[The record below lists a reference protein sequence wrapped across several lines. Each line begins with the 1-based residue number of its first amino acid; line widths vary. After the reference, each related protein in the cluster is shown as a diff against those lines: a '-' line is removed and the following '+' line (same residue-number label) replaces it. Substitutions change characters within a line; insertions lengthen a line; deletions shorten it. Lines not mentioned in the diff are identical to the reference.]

1 MCPCKTPGCPLLPQ
15 LENIL
20 FTGPEMTLK
29 LADFGLCLNL
39 REERSVTRAGT
50 LDYMVRVSCA
60 QEAGEATQQ

>member
-1 MCPCKTPGCPLLPQ
+1 MQ

-20 FTGPEMTLK
+20 FSGEEMTLK

-50 LDYMVRVSCA
+50 LDYMASV
-60 QEAGEATQQ
+60 G

>member
-1 MCPCKTPGCPLLPQ
+1 MQ

-20 FTGPEMTLK
+20 FHGDSMTLK

-50 LDYMVRVSCA
+50 LDYMVRRRSGSHEDNSSLPVSL
-60 QEAGEATQQ
+60 